1 MSYLIT
7 GGTGFIGSYI
17 CRALIRSGE
26 RVVAHDFSPSRTVME
41 KIMSPEEEKEVTV
54 EQGDV
59 SDFLQ
64 LARVVREHKVEKI
77 IHLASMLHPASNE
90 NPPLAEKVNNLGMV
104 NVLECA
110 RLLGVSKIVWA
121 SSVVVFGP
129 PAMYPEE
136 YIPNEAPHAPSHLYG
151 ACKSHC
157 EFLASHYHKTWG
169 VDHIGLRFTI
179 VYGPGRTR
187 GATTFVHKLMME
199 PSLGKP
205 AVVPYGD
212 DVIDWQYVEDI
223 ASLVIKC
230 SKVGATKTR
239 IFNTKFDVR
248 SIREA
253 KNYVASIVPNA
264 DITLKP
270 GIFGIA
276 WKLDDSLLQAEIGF
290 SPEFPMEKGILA
302 TMNFFRKEAG
312 LPKLKDKKLNP

>member
-1 MSYLIT
+1 VSYLIT
-7 GGTGFIGSYI
+7 GGTGFVGSYI
-17 CRALIRSGE
+17 SRALVRSGE
-26 RVVAHDFSPSRTVME
+26 KVTAYDFSPNTAIMDM
-41 KIMSPEEEKEVTV
+41 IMSPEEKNSIGIVP
-54 EQGDV
+54 GDV

-64 LARVVREHKVEKI
+64 LARSIEENKVTRI
-77 IHLASMLHPASNE
+77 IHLSSMLHPASNE

-110 RLLGVSKIVWA
+110 RLFGIKKLVWA

-129 PAMYPEE
+129 PGMYSEE
-136 YIPNEAPHAPSHLYG
+136 YLPNDAPHAPMHVYG

-157 EFLASHYHKTWG
+157 EFLANHYHSTWG

-187 GATTFVHKLMME
+187 GATSFVHKLMIE
-199 PSLGKP
+199 PALGKP

-212 DVIDWQYVEDI
+212 EVIDWQYVEDI

-230 SKVGATKTR
+230 SKTGPTKTT
-239 IFNTKFDVR
+239 IFNTRFDIR

-253 KNYVASIVPNA
+253 KDYVESILPDA
-264 DITLKP
+264 DITLEP
-270 GIFGIA
+270 GTFGIA

-290 SPEFPMEKGILA
+290 TPEYPMEKGILA
-302 TMNFFRKEAG
+302 TMNFFRRASG
-312 LPKLKDKKLNP
+312 LPELEEKNL